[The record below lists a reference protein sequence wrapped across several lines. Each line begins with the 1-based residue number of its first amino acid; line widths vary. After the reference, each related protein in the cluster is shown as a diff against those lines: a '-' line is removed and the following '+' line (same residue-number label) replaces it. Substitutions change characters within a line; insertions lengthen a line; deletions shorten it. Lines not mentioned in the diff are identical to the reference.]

1 MNIRA
6 LIIDGQNNH
15 DWQRMTPVLREVL
28 EQTEMFTVD
37 VATVS
42 EPSSFTADFSGYDVV
57 VSNYFGADWPE
68 ATILGLEEF
77 VRRGGGYVVVHAG
90 GTSFSDRASYNRMI
104 GLAWRDENHGDRLTL
119 NADGNVVRT
128 SRGSGPGAGHGPCF
142 AFPINH
148 HHPDHPVL
156 KGLPEI
162 WMHAKDELWHGL
174 RGPAEDMTILATAF
188 SPLTG
193 ECEPMLW
200 TVGFGSGRVFV
211 TVLGHVWEGGELTA
225 VECVGFRHTLA
236 RGCQWAATGT
246 VDLPVP
252 VHFPTDGEISL

>member
-1 MNIRA
+1 
-6 LIIDGQNNH
+6 
-15 DWQRMTPVLREVL
+15 MTPVLREVL
-28 EQTEMFTVD
+28 EQTKTFTVD

-42 EPSSFTADFSGYDVV
+42 DPSSFKVDFSGYDVV
-57 VSNYFGADWPE
+57 VSNYFGADWPD
-68 ATILGLEEF
+68 ATIVGLEEF
-77 VRRGGGYVVVHAG
+77 VMRGGGYVVVHAG
-90 GTSFSDRASYNRMI
+90 GTSFSDRASYNRMV

-119 NADGNVVRT
+119 DADGKVVRI
-128 SRGSGPGAGHGPCF
+128 SCGSGPGAGHGPCF

-148 HHPDHPVL
+148 HHPDHPIL

-174 RGPAEDMTILATAF
+174 RGPAQEMTILASAF

-193 ECEPMLW
+193 AREPMLW

-211 TVLGHVWEGGELTA
+211 TVLGHVWEGGEMTA
-225 VECVGFRHTLA
+225 VDCVGFRDTLA

-246 VDLPVP
+246 VDLPLP
-252 VHFPTDGEISL
+252 LNFPTDGEISL